1 MFTLGCGTRCRG
13 PYPDLV
19 PNRRLR
25 PPAAAPTAIDFAA
38 VRERLG
44 VPTGYPA
51 DAVAEA
57 VAAVAHPPVP
67 ALDRTDLPL
76 VTIDPVGSMD
86 LDQAMYLSR
95 NGSGYRVCY
104 AIADVAS
111 FVPPSGPLQRE
122 TWARG
127 ETLYSPDLATPLHP
141 RELSEG
147 AASLLPDQ
155 ARPAV
160 LWTIDLGPDGE
171 PVAVD
176 LQRALVRS
184 VARLDYVGVQAD
196 LDAGRSHPSIELL
209 PEIGRLRAQA
219 ARRRHAITLDLPDA
233 EVVQAPDGHWTLS
246 LRAQSEIEQAN
257 AEISLLTGICAA
269 RIMLD
274 GGTGLLRTLPPAAAR
289 DLAALR
295 ASAAT
300 LGISW
305 PDGQPAGDLIAGLDA
320 ADPKVAAFL
329 DDAVHLLRG
338 AGYTPFTGG
347 TPPEQPLHAGVGGTY
362 AHVTAPLR
370 RLADRYATE
379 VCLALHAGTPVPGW
393 AAEALPELPAVMAA
407 SARRA
412 SDLDRQCTG
421 AVSVFLLSGREGDE
435 FEATVLQVDTERN
448 RATVLLTEPPV
459 RAHCSAT
466 SLVEG
471 SRSMVR
477 LVSVDPATSS
487 FVVEPVGDP
496 LPDGPVQLVAG

>member
-1 MFTLGCGTRCRG
+1 M
-13 PYPDLV
+13 

-25 PPAAAPTAIDFAA
+25 PPAAAPSAIDFAA
-38 VRERLG
+38 VRDRLG

-51 DAVAEA
+51 DAVAES
-57 VAAVAHPPVP
+57 VAAAAHPPAP

-86 LDQAMYLSR
+86 LDQAMFLSR
-95 NGSGYRVCY
+95 HGTGYRVHY

-111 FVPPSGPLQRE
+111 FVAPAGPLQRE

-155 ARPAV
+155 RRAAV

-184 VARLDYVGVQAD
+184 VARLDYIGVQAD
-196 LDAGRSHPSIELL
+196 LEAGRLHDSIALL

-233 EVVQAPDGHWTLS
+233 EVVQGGDGHWTLS
-246 LRAQSEIEQAN
+246 LRAQNEVERAN

-274 GGTGLLRTLPPAAAR
+274 GGIGLLRTLPPASAHDVAELR
-289 DLAALR
+289 RSAVAL
-295 ASAAT
+295 
-300 LGISW
+300 GVSW
-305 PDGQPAGDLIAGLDA
+305 PADEPAGDLIAGLDTA
-320 ADPKVAAFL
+320 QPRVAAFL

-338 AGYTPFTGG
+338 AGYTPFSGS
-347 TPPEQPLHAGVGGTY
+347 PPEQPLHAGVGAAY

-379 VCLALHAGTPVPGW
+379 VCLALHAGTPVPEW
-393 AAEALPELPAVMAA
+393 AVTALPELPAVMAA

-421 AVSVFLLSGREGDE
+421 AVSVFLLTGREGDR
-435 FEATVLQVDTERN
+435 FDATVLQVDTVRN
-448 RATVLLTEPPV
+448 RATVLLLEPPV

-466 SLVEG
+466 GLVEG
-471 SRSMVR
+471 SRSTVR
-477 LVSVDPATSS
+477 LVSVDPANQA
-487 FVVEPVGDP
+487 FVVEPVDQPRAGGLVP
-496 LPDGPVQLVAG
+496 LVAG

>member
-1 MFTLGCGTRCRG
+1 MFTLEAGSDLSG

-38 VRERLG
+38 VRGRLG

-57 VAAVAHPPVP
+57 VAAAAHPPAP

-86 LDQAMYLSR
+86 LDQAMQLTR
-95 NGSGYRVCY
+95 NGTGYRVHY

-111 FVPPSGPLQRE
+111 FVAPAGPLQRE

-147 AASLLPDQ
+147 AASLLPNQ
-155 ARPAV
+155 RRPAV

-171 PVAVD
+171 PAAID
-176 LQRALVRS
+176 LQRALVCS
-184 VARLDYVGVQAD
+184 VARLDYAGVQAD
-196 LDAGRSHPSIELL
+196 VDAGRLHPSIALL

-219 ARRRHAITLDLPDA
+219 ARRRHAINLDLPDA
-233 EVVQAPDGHWTLS
+233 EVVPGTDGHWTLS
-246 LRAQSEIEQAN
+246 LRAQSEVEQAN

-274 GGTGLLRTLPPAAAR
+274 GGIGLLRTLPPASAR
-289 DLAALR
+289 DVAELR
-295 ASAAT
+295 KSAAT
-300 LGISW
+300 LGIPW
-305 PDGQPAGDLIAGLDA
+305 PDDQPAGDLIAGLDA
-320 ADPKVAAFL
+320 ARPRVAAFL

-338 AGYTPFTGG
+338 AGYTPFSGA
-347 TPPEQPLHAGVGGTY
+347 PPEQPLHAGVGSAY

-379 VCLALHAGTPVPGW
+379 VCLALHTGAPVPEW
-393 AAEALPELPAVMAA
+393 AATALPALPAVMAA
-407 SARRA
+407 SAHRA
-412 SDLDRQCTG
+412 SDLDRQCSG
-421 AVSVFLLSGREGDE
+421 AVSVFLLAGREGDQ
-435 FEATVLQVDTERN
+435 FDATVLQVDTERT
-448 RATVLLTEPPV
+448 RATVLLLEPPV
-459 RAHCSAT
+459 RAHCSPAG
-466 SLVEG
+466 LAEG
-471 SRSMVR
+471 SRSVVR
-477 LVSVDPATSS
+477 LVSVDPANSS
-487 FVVEPVGDP
+487 FVVEPVGHP
-496 LPDGPVQLVAG
+496 LADAPVRLVAG

>member
-1 MFTLGCGTRCRG
+1 M
-13 PYPDLV
+13 PS
-19 PNRRLR
+19 
-25 PPAAAPTAIDFAA
+25 
-38 VRERLG
+38 
-44 VPTGYPA
+44 GYPA

-57 VAAVAHPPVP
+57 VAAAAHPPVP

-86 LDQAMYLSR
+86 LDQAMYLTS
-95 NGSGYRVCY
+95 NGTGYRVYY

-111 FVPPSGPLQRE
+111 FVAPAGPLQRE
-122 TWARG
+122 TWERG

-155 ARPAV
+155 SRPAV

-176 LQRALVRS
+176 LARALVRS
-184 VARLDYVGVQAD
+184 TARLDYAGVQGAA
-196 LDAGRSHPSIELL
+196 DAGQLHPSVALL
-209 PEIGRLRAQA
+209 PEIGRLRGLA

-233 EVVQAPDGHWTLS
+233 EVVQGVDGHWTLS

-274 GGTGLLRTLPPAAAR
+274 GGIGLLRTLPPASPR
-289 DLAALR
+289 DVAALR
-295 ASAAT
+295 KSAVA
-300 LGISW
+300 LGIDW
-305 PDGQPAGDLIAGLDA
+305 PDDEPAGDLIAGLDA
-320 ADPKVAAFL
+320 ADPRVAAFL

-338 AGYTPFTGG
+338 AGYTPFAGK
-347 TPPEQPLHAGVGGTY
+347 PPEQPFHAGVGSAY

-379 VCLALHAGTPVPGW
+379 VCLALHAGTPVPEW
-393 AAEALPELPAVMAA
+393 AAAALPELPAVMAA

-421 AVSVFLLSGREGDE
+421 AVSVFLLTGREGGRFD
-435 FEATVLQVDTERN
+435 ATVLQVDTERN
-448 RATVLLTEPPV
+448 RATVLLLDPPV
-459 RAHCSAT
+459 RAHCTANG
-466 SLVEG
+466 LPEG
-471 SRSMVR
+471 SRSVVT
-477 LVSVDPATSS
+477 LVSVDPANSS
-487 FVVEPVGDP
+487 FVVEPVDHP
-496 LPDGPVQLVAG
+496 LPGGPVRLVAG